1 MKTLPLLAVLL
12 LLMIA
17 TAGFAINPQPEPPVF
32 AEPQLPVLR
41 HQFVI
46 SPISALKLTL
56 GSRTPTRVMSANK
69 AETPPPPTFKSITQV
84 PRVALVGNPYA
95 TGSGVVLNVLNS
107 IDKATDSKVTVYN
120 VLWNDNL
127 LNALAAKDPQ
137 AKLAVWTSGEDINH
151 FANAYFGHIAPGFHT
166 YLLTLG
172 TTANTNIIGLSVAG
186 QTVDNSQLVANP
198 TTNEVRFCFTYDNTG
213 ATGNYLSVTT
223 WLDYDHPL
231 GYTTYEYFHH
241 LQLAQL
247 D

>member
-1 MKTLPLLAVLL
+1 MKTRMLLAALL
-12 LLMIA
+12 LPFLL
-17 TAGFAINPQPEPPVF
+17 TAGFAINPQPEPPGF
-32 AEPQLPVLR
+32 AKVQMPILR

-56 GSRTPTRVMSANK
+56 GSRTPTRVMTANK

-120 VLWNDNL
+120 VLWSTNL
-127 LNALAAKDPQ
+127 INALAAKDPQ
-137 AKLAVWTSGEDINH
+137 AKLAVHTTGEGINH
-151 FANAYFGHIAPGFHT
+151 FADAYFGRIAPGFHT

-172 TTANTNIIGLSVAG
+172 TTADTGIIGMSVGG
-186 QTVDNSQLVANP
+186 QMIDNSQLVANP
-198 TTNEVRFCFTYDNTG
+198 TTNEMRFCFTYDNTG
-213 ATGNYLSVTT
+213 VTSNYLYVTI
-223 WLDYDHPL
+223 WLDYARPL
-231 GYTTYEYFHH
+231 GYHTYEYFHH
-241 LQLAQL
+241 LQLVQL